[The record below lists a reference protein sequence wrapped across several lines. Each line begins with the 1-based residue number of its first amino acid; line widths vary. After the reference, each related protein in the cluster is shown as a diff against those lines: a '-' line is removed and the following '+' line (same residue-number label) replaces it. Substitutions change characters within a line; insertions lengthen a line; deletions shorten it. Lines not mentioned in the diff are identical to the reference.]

1 VGTRLIMQDLSSDSW
16 FAVHTAVSIGQ
27 MLPGGRVVQN
37 LLRRAFHDS
46 CVTCRAPECRRTQQ
60 HGKRVYMA
68 EQKLT
73 NSELIKLRRSV
84 ALRELELAAFYPQ
97 TSTGITLLRKRAERA
112 ILDEKPGKKKP

>member
-1 VGTRLIMQDLSSDSW
+1 
-16 FAVHTAVSIGQ
+16 
-27 MLPGGRVVQN
+27 
-37 LLRRAFHDS
+37 
-46 CVTCRAPECRRTQQ
+46 
-60 HGKRVYMA
+60 MA